1 MGKQRQVSTSR
12 VINADRQVLFDLV
25 ADPRMHPVIDG
36 SGTVTDAAVDGPERL
51 AAGVTFGM
59 KMQMGAPY
67 SITNTVVEFVEGQR
81 IAWRHMSGHRWR
93 YEFED
98 VEGGTKVTETF
109 DWSTAKAKLALE
121 LAGFPK
127 RNLEGMRRTLERLE
141 QHVTE
146 ADDGGP
152 SRVEGGSDRAD
163 ASDLGDT

>member
-12 VINADRQVLFDLV
+12 VIPADRQSLFDVV
-25 ADPRMHPVIDG
+25 ADPRMHAVIDG
-36 SGTVTDAAVDGPERL
+36 SGTVKDAAVDGPERL
-51 AAGVTFGM
+51 FAGATFGM

-67 SITNTVVEFVEGQR
+67 SITNTVVEFVEGRR

-98 VEGGTKVTETF
+98 VEGGTEVTETF
-109 DWSTAKAKLALE
+109 DWSSAKAKLALE

-141 QHVTE
+141 EHMRG
-146 ADDGGP
+146 AGGGP
-152 SRVEGGSDRAD
+152 DPD
-163 ASDLGDT
+163 AS